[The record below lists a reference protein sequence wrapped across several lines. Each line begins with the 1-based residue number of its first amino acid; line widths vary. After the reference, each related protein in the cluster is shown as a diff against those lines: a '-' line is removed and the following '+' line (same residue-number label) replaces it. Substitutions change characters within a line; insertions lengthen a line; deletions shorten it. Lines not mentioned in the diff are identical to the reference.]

1 MVVLILLVLSQSC
14 GNNGSGSL
22 SINRKSRVEH
32 FEYQGYGD
40 TVVAMLFGEIL
51 AEQADSPGVFTPLKE
66 VQVTVDS
73 LGKTIQTDAAGEFE
87 LGLFS
92 GMYRLNITKPGFQP
106 LRISQYVADGDRVSI
121 ITIILVPGDSMQTF
135 TIQR

>member
-1 MVVLILLVLSQSC
+1 MVKKRCNTVVVLILLVLSQSC

-92 GMYRLNITKPGFQP
+92 GML
-106 LRISQYVADGDRVSI
+106 
-121 ITIILVPGDSMQTF
+121 
-135 TIQR
+135 